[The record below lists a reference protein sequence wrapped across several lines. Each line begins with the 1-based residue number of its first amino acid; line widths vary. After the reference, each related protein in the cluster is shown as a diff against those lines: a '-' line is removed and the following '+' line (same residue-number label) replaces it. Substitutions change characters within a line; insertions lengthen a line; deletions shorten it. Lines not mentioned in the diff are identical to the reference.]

1 MDKKMIYY
9 EGITHWTRRNDEQT
23 WFINTTFIFALQ
35 STLNY
40 PLADYPGCGL
50 SMLAKKELKQ
60 ACYTVRILLRIYGLH
75 YQVNDSNM
83 LATKCKRVVQ
93 FKKTLKYGIG
103 EQMGRDFIKGTLD
116 FIHEQL

>member
-50 SMLAKKELKQ
+50 SMLAKKELKYRHAIQ
-60 ACYTVRILLRIYGLH
+60 YAFFYAYMGSIIRSMTQTCWQLN
-75 YQVNDSNM
+75 VNVWFNSR
-83 LATKCKRVVQ
+83 KP
-93 FKKTLKYGIG
+93 
-103 EQMGRDFIKGTLD
+103 
-116 FIHEQL
+116 